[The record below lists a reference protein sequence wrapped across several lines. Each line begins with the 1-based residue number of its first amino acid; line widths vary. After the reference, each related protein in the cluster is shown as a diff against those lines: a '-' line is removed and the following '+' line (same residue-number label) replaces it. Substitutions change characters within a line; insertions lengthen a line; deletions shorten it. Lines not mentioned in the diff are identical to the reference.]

1 MEKKEMTRSQVYAV
15 RAANAKLEFAKMEF
29 QTIID
34 TIAEE
39 LKVDAKNEKWMLSKD
54 MKSLE
59 RQMIVLEKNQ
69 KKEK

>member
-1 MEKKEMTRSQVYAV
+1 MTRSQVYAV